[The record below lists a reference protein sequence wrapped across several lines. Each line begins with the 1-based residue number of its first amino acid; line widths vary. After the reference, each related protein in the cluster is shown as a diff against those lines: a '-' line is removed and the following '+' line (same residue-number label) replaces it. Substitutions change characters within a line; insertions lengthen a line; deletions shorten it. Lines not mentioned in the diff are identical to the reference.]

1 MMKWIRNKMDS
12 PYVIAFLFVLFMTFI
27 FLITEPELSPA
38 GDLNI
43 AEYLASSAI
52 KEGFF
57 FISPVLAF
65 VLRLFN
71 RIYTANW
78 WSIFSVADMF
88 GGLFVFLW
96 FLNKRY
102 QKQQWTARLFL
113 NGMFVLFFWEL
124 MLKYEINFT
133 QTTTI
138 TALAAALLILDCCCE
153 REKNKKTAVIKLVL
167 GICLLFLAG
176 SIRWKALALMLPFI
190 VMCLVYFFLFPFTS
204 SDFIIS
210 FKHSL
215 KNKKRFLLLAGAVIG
230 VVFMS
235 YGLHKLYGIINPDLG
250 EYVRANALREDIGDY
265 ADRYP
270 DYNEDTMEMYQELG
284 ITQSWIDMVCSF
296 VTGDENHF
304 STADLNKMTDLR
316 QSSHKTVESFTGT
329 LKGHTFLWVTMLIL
343 LLFLSLLSGRKNILL
358 PLFGCI
364 FAFLLC
370 ALYFIMIGRIEWR
383 VTNGCI
389 LACTLSFIAMSE
401 HHIADISPG
410 KFGLAGKTGLLA
422 MTALF
427 FVLGCAAVWFEKD
440 FSMPKAVVTE
450 PGLADVLEYVN
461 AHEDIIYVDIE
472 DTLHYYSAYNLWAA
486 HEPEYLDNVIP
497 MVGHFNIGK
506 RETLERVGIDDIVND
521 MLKRPDI
528 YVRYCGPG
536 SNNNLFRYLRDYY
549 EECVSVS
556 VVDNYNNHRFLRY
569 AGPVIPESVNY
580 CSGIRADFEIVDEFP
595 EDENILAV
603 IRIDCDLDAGGSG
616 TYQDYYLNI
625 LDNTSGALYSYGL
638 SMREKGCFGEAL
650 WIDGTWQADDISVSL
665 VGYGVEGSTETI
677 ADVTQGFL
685 ASLAGGE
692 YLSDAD
698 D

>member
-12 PYVIAFLFVLFMTFI
+12 PCVIAFLFVLLMAVI
-27 FLITEPELSPA
+27 FLVTEPALSPA

-65 VLRLFN
+65 VLRFLN

-78 WSIFSVADMF
+78 WSIFSVAVMF

-102 QKQQWTARLFL
+102 QKQQWTMRLFL
-113 NGMFVLFFWEL
+113 NGLFALFFWEL
-124 MLKYEINFT
+124 MLQYEINFT

-138 TALAAALLILDCCCE
+138 TALAGALLILDCCYE
-153 REKNKKTAVIKLVL
+153 RWKNKKTVVIKLFS
-167 GICLLFLAG
+167 GIGLLFLAG

-190 VMCLVYFFLFPFTS
+190 VMCLAYFFLFPFTS
-204 SDFIIS
+204 SNFIVS

-235 YGLHKLYGIINPDLG
+235 YGLHKLYGVINPDLG
-250 EYVRANALREDIGDY
+250 EYVKANALREEIGDY

-296 VTGDENHF
+296 MTGDRNHF
-304 STADLNKMTDLR
+304 SSADLKKMTDLR
-316 QSSHKTVESFTGT
+316 QGSHKTAASFIST
-329 LKGHTFLWVTMLIL
+329 LKGHTLLWVTMFIL
-343 LLFLSLLSGRKNILL
+343 LLFLGLLSGRRNIWL
-358 PLFGCI
+358 PFFGCLS
-364 FAFLLC
+364 AFLLC

-389 LACTLSFIAMSE
+389 LACTLSFIAMSS
-401 HHIADISPG
+401 HHIADISPKKLG
-410 KFGLAGKTGLLA
+410 MAEKTGLLT

-427 FVLGCAAVWFEKD
+427 FVTGCAAVRFEKD
-440 FSMPKAVVTE
+440 FSMPKAAVIE

-461 AHEDIIYVDIE
+461 AHEEIIYVDIE

-497 MVGHFNIGK
+497 MVAHFNIGK
-506 RETLERVGIDDIVND
+506 KETLKRAGIDDIVND

-528 YVRYCGPG
+528 YVRYCSPG
-536 SNNNLFRYLRDYY
+536 SNGILFHYLRDYY
-549 EECVSVS
+549 EEFVSVS
-556 VVDNYNNHRFLRY
+556 VVDNYHNHRFLRY
-569 AGPVIPESVNY
+569 TSPVMPESVND
-580 CSGIRADFEIVDEFP
+580 CGSIRADFEIVEEFP
-595 EDENILAV
+595 EDEAILAA
-603 IRIDCDLDAGGSG
+603 IRIDCKWDADGGA
-616 TYQDYYLNI
+616 YQDYYLNI
-625 LDNTSGALYSYGL
+625 FDNTTGALYSYGL
-638 SMREKGCFGEAL
+638 CMREKGCFGEAL
-650 WIDGTWQADDISVSL
+650 WMDGTWQADDISVSL
-665 VGYGVEGSTETI
+665 IGYGAEGSVETI

-685 ASLAGGE
+685 ASLQAE
-692 YLSDAD
+692 D
-698 D
+698 

>member
-1 MMKWIRNKMDS
+1 MTRAYKMMKWIRNKMDS
-12 PYVIAFLFVLFMTFI
+12 SCVTAFLFVLLMAII
-27 FLITEPELSPA
+27 FLITEPGLSPA

-71 RIYTANW
+71 HIYTANW
-78 WSIFSVADMF
+78 WSVFSVVVMF

-102 QKQQWTARLFL
+102 QKQQWTVRLFL
-113 NGMFVLFFWEL
+113 SGLFVLFFWEL
-124 MLKYEINFT
+124 MLQYEINFT

-138 TALAAALLILDCCCE
+138 TALAAALLILDCCYE
-153 REKNKKTAVIKLVL
+153 RQENKKTVVIKLVL

-190 VMCLVYFFLFPFTS
+190 VMCLVYFFLFPYTS
-204 SDFIIS
+204 SNFIIS
-210 FKHSL
+210 FNHSL

-250 EYVRANALREDIGDY
+250 EYVKANALREEICDY

-284 ITQSWIDMVCSF
+284 ITQSWIDMVCTF
-296 VTGDENHF
+296 MTGDENHF
-304 STADLNKMTDLR
+304 SSADLNKMADLR

-329 LKGHTFLWVTMLIL
+329 LKGHTLLWVTMLIL
-343 LLFLSLLSGRKNILL
+343 LLFLSLLSGRRNMQL
-358 PLFGCI
+358 PLIGCI

-389 LACTLSFIAMSE
+389 LACILSFIAMSE
-401 HHIADISPG
+401 HHISDISPRM
-410 KFGLAGKTGLLA
+410 FDLTEKTGLLA

-427 FVLGCAAVWFEKD
+427 FVIGCVAVWFEKD
-440 FSMPKAVVTE
+440 FSMPKAAVTE

-472 DTLHYYSAYNLWAA
+472 DTLHYYKAYNLWAA
-486 HEPEYLDNVIP
+486 HEPEYMDNVIP
-497 MVGHFNIGK
+497 MVAHFNIGEK
-506 RETLERVGIDDIVND
+506 ETLGHAGIDDIVND

-528 YVRYCGPG
+528 YVRYCSPY
-536 SNNNLFRYLRDYY
+536 SNGILFHYLRDYY

-569 AGPVIPESVNY
+569 AAPVIPESVNY
-580 CSGIRADFEIVDEFP
+580 CSGIRANFEIIDEFP
-595 EDENILAV
+595 EDERILAA
-603 IRIDCDLDAGGSG
+603 IQIDCDWDAGGNG
-616 TYQDYYLNI
+616 AYQDYYLNI
-625 LDNTSGALYSYGL
+625 FDNTSGALYSYGL
-638 SMREKGCFGEAL
+638 SMREKGCCGEVL
-650 WIDGTWQADDISVSL
+650 WMDETWQADDISVSL
-665 VGYGVEGSTETI
+665 VGYGAEGGAETI

-685 ASLAGGE
+685 ESL
-692 YLSDAD
+692 
-698 D
+698 